1 MEMRIKVEPKDFFMY
16 SVFLA
21 FRKDEAE
28 AEDEAV
34 KAYLEEH
41 ELMPKMQGTDTVDG
55 EELDVRYFG
64 GCYLGR
70 HLGTIEDMQRT
81 AVEREMLAEE
91 IERIL
96 RESPDPKTRH
106 ASDAAGSRMK
116 ALVSGLAEELHDDSS
131 FGADDNGYLKV
142 ALEPGVIRRM
152 FLESARL
159 GTRE

>member
-1 MEMRIKVEPKDFFMY
+1 MRIKVEPKDFFMY

-21 FRKDEAE
+21 FQKDEAE

-34 KAYLEEH
+34 KAYIEEH
-41 ELMPKMQGTDTVDG
+41 ELIPKMQGTDTVEG
-55 EELDVRYFG
+55 EELDVMYFG

-70 HLGTIEDMQRT
+70 HLGAIEDMQRT

-96 RESPDPKTRH
+96 LESPNPETRH
-106 ASDAAGSRMK
+106 ASDAAGARMN
-116 ALVSGLAEELHDDSS
+116 ALVSGLAEDLHDDSS
-131 FGADDNGYLKV
+131 FGTDGNGYLKV
-142 ALEPGVIRRM
+142 TLEPGVIRRL